1 MHLKTMSLPY
11 MNKLTKG
18 LSFLLVFG
26 LSFFQMALAQDTTE
40 SAKPEEKEKEKKP
53 TGQVLDKIIAKVDN
67 YIILESDLQKA
78 YLEASSQ
85 AQQGFEIPSR
95 CQVFESLLIN
105 KMMMAKSEIDSV
117 IVSEAEVIIQ
127 TDQRFNMVLQQFGG
141 DEETLIEAYGKTG
154 DQLKNEIQDAV
165 KEQLVVQ
172 KMQGVITQD
181 LQVSPNDVRK
191 FYSSIPKDSLPFFSS
206 EVVVGQIVKK
216 PEISQSEKDKVF
228 NKLAEIKERILSGE
242 ADFAEMAKQYSEGP
256 SGPLGGDLG
265 FYKRGELAPQYEAT
279 AFELK
284 PGEISDPVET
294 VFGFHI
300 IQLLER
306 RGNTFNTRHILMMP
320 SPSEEDILKAEH
332 SLDSL
337 RKEIVDGNIS
347 FAKAAKE
354 NSDDRETSDAGGFF
368 TDPTT
373 GSNRLTS
380 RTLEDPILFFTLDSM
395 EIGDITPVIRFDD
408 VDPRNQKSEPGVRIL
423 YYKARYPAHRA
434 NISDDYEKLKAAARR
449 KKEEDILAKWFVVA
463 KEEVFID
470 IDPAYDKCEVLKD

>member
-1 MHLKTMSLPY
+1 
-11 MNKLTKG
+11 MNKWAKG
-18 LSFLLVFG
+18 LGLIMVFG
-26 LSFFQMALAQDTTE
+26 LSVFQMVMAQDTAE
-40 SAKPEEKEKEKKP
+40 SAEPEEEATEKEVPK
-53 TGQVLDKIIAKVDN
+53 GQVLDKIIAKVDN
-67 YIILESDLQKA
+67 YIILESDLQKS
-78 YLEASSQ
+78 YLEAISQ
-85 AQQGFEIPSR
+85 AQQGFEAPTR
-95 CQVFESLLIN
+95 CQIFESLLVN

-117 IVSEAEVIIQ
+117 IVSDAEVIIQ

-154 DQLKNEIQDAV
+154 DQLKSEIQDAV
-165 KEQLVVQ
+165 KEQLVVN

-181 LQVSPNDVRK
+181 LEVSPNDVRK
-191 FYSSIPKDSLPFFSS
+191 FYSSIPRDSLPFFSS

-216 PEISQSEKDKVF
+216 PEVSQSEKDKVY
-228 NKLAEIKERILSGE
+228 KQLAAIKEKILSGE
-242 ADFAEMAKQYSEGP
+242 SDFASMARQYSQDPG
-256 SGPLGGDLG
+256 SAVQGGDLG
-265 FYKRGELAPQYEAT
+265 FFKRGELAPEYEAT

-284 PGEISDPVET
+284 EGEISDPVET
-294 VFGFHI
+294 MFGFHM

-306 RGNTFNTRHILMMP
+306 RGNTFNTRHILMIP
-320 SPSEEDILKAEH
+320 TPSEADIVKAEQY
-332 SLDSL
+332 LDSL
-337 RKEIVDGNIS
+337 RKEIVAENIS

-395 EIGDITPVIRFDD
+395 EVGDITQPVRFDD
-408 VDPRNQKSEPGVRIL
+408 VDPRNGRSEPGVRML
-423 YYKARYPAHRA
+423 FYKDRYPAHRA

-449 KKEEDILAKWFVVA
+449 KKEEEILANWFVLA

-470 IDPAYDKCEVLKD
+470 IDPKYDSCEVLKE